1 MDFTYRYL
9 YLILGLALFGGAVP
23 VLLNALRGE
32 RESTQADPGQRL
44 IIALIALTLGG
55 ILLRLSWVMFMG
67 PGRSEVF

>member
-9 YLILGLALFGGAVP
+9 YLILGLALFGGAIP

-32 RESTQADPGQRL
+32 KESAQADPGQRL